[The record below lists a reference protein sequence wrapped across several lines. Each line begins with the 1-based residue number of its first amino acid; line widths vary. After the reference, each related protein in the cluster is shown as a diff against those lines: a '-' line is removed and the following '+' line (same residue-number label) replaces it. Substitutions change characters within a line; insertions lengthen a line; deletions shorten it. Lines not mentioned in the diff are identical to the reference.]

1 MKRENT
7 YLQGFYRL
15 YASLQQFY
23 SITEILHRVY
33 ILGWFDFTL
42 R

>member
-1 MKRENT
+1 MLIYT
-7 YLQGFYRL
+7 DFTDFTQV
-15 YASLQQFY
+15 Y